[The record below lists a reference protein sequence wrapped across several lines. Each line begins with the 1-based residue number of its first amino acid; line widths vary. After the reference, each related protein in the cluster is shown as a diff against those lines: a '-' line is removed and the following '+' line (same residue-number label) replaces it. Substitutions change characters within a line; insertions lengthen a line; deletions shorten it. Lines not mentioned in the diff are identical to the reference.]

1 MANLAHTSKPRTY
14 FRESAI
20 TVVVVFATCWL
31 ADQIGSLPLSF
42 FLLWAPILYKFVW
55 AAPVHRG
62 ATTLFLLGM
71 VLEPPDERAGNG
83 YWTPPFL
90 TANVAFFGSLKAWLG
105 IPGVSLNV
113 FTLLTSLLLWKAY
126 QDARKKRVLP
136 PKEAVKLIQ
145 LYLGGLAV
153 WMAWGLA
160 RGGAGQPAF
169 WQILQAVA
177 VGLLALLYLYAL
189 RNAEDVRRL
198 GTALIVVALT
208 KGLLVIWVY
217 EVVCRP
223 LNIKPF
229 YATTHSDSVTFGL
242 AFTIVCTRLLSER
255 TKQTLWQAA
264 LLVPFLIVVVILNNR
279 RLAFVGMGASLLI
292 AYFMLEKGK
301 LKRQVTRGAIFVA
314 PVLALYVAVGA
325 NSSNPFFA
333 PAKAISSVSTSS
345 DASSITREIEN
356 YNLIQTAKR
365 VLVFGSGFG
374 HEYIEF
380 VKADDISAGH
390 PLYLYIP
397 HNSVLWLLGVGGAL
411 GFWLLWL
418 PYPGLAFFAAA
429 AYRVS
434 HDPLSRTIALSC
446 SGAAFIL
453 MSQAWGDMGVN
464 SFTCALLHGACF
476 GAAGRMSALARPKPA
491 GKHGSPPETLH
502 EPDLKGAVP

>member
-1 MANLAHTSKPRTY
+1 MANLAHPSKPRTY

-20 TVVVVFATCWL
+20 TVVVVFATCWV

-42 FLLWAPILYKFVW
+42 FLLFVPLLYKFVW

-71 VLEPPDERAGNG
+71 LLEPPDERPGNG
-83 YWTPPFL
+83 YWTVPFA

-105 IPGVSLNV
+105 IPGFSLNV
-113 FTLLTSLLLWKAY
+113 FTLLASLMLWKAY
-126 QDARKKRVLP
+126 RDARKKHTLP

-145 LYLGGLAV
+145 LYLVGLAV
-153 WMAWGLA
+153 WFVWGMA
-160 RGGAGQPAF
+160 RGGSVQPAF
-169 WQILQAVA
+169 WQLVQAVA
-177 VGLLALLYLYAL
+177 VGILGLLYLYAL

-198 GTALIVVALT
+198 GTAIVVVAIT

-229 YATTHSDSVTFGL
+229 YATTHSDSVTFGI
-242 AFTIVCTRLLSER
+242 AFTITCMRLLCDR
-255 TKQTLWQAA
+255 TKQTLWQAS
-264 LLVPFLIVVVILNNR
+264 LLLPFLITVVVMNNR

-301 LKRQVTRGAIFVA
+301 LKRQVTKGLIFMA
-314 PVLALYVAVGA
+314 PVLALYIAVGA
-325 NSSNPFFA
+325 HSSNPFFA
-333 PAKAISSVSTSS
+333 PAKAFSSVTKSS
-345 DASSITREIEN
+345 DTSSITREIEN
-356 YNLIQTAKR
+356 YNLLQTAKR

-380 VKADDISAGH
+380 VKADDISGGH
-390 PLYLYIP
+390 ELYLYIP

-446 SGAAFIL
+446 SGASFIL

-476 GAAGRMSALARPKPA
+476 GAAGRMSVAIRSKPTPSPVRSSAERPVSDFGEVAL
-491 GKHGSPPETLH
+491 
-502 EPDLKGAVP
+502 